1 MKVAVFG
8 FLFIAISIGIS
19 TWYVARFLERGD
31 F

>member
-1 MKVAVFG
+1 MKIAVFG
-8 FLFIAISIGIS
+8 FFFIAVSIGLA